1 MQQHPIL
8 IKKPVSYMQPSVIS
22 STREIQKR
30 QKGGHVHTSSQYGP
44 IIFRVLA
51 AIHMTMMLSNQ
62 KASPT
67 LDTAHLSTL
76 ILMTK
81 YHLFIFPPLFY
92 FVVTLCKCYLQ
103 LTNKE
108 PLAVHYTVIKRKMHL
123 RTQGKCRNTSCR

>member
-51 AIHMTMMLSNQ
+51 AIHMTMMLSN
-62 KASPT
+62 
-67 LDTAHLSTL
+67 
-76 ILMTK
+76 
-81 YHLFIFPPLFY
+81 
-92 FVVTLCKCYLQ
+92 
-103 LTNKE
+103 
-108 PLAVHYTVIKRKMHL
+108 
-123 RTQGKCRNTSCR
+123 